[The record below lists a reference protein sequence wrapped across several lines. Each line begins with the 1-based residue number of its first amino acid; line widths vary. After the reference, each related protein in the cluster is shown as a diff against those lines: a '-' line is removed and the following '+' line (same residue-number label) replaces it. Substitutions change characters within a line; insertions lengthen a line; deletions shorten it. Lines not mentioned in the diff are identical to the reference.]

1 MTYLT
6 DFTRSELLRGYA
18 EAIDEVMSNI
28 DEAFSRRLEVRNSLE
43 DLEKFTRE
51 TATALAKFEPKNNSE
66 QIALSE
72 AIDKAKEAN
81 NGAKEAMSIVPK
93 TEKKRKP

>member
-1 MTYLT
+1 
-6 DFTRSELLRGYA
+6 
-18 EAIDEVMSNI
+18 VMNNI
-28 DEAFSRRLEVRNSLE
+28 DDAYSRRLEVRASLE

-51 TATALAKFEPKNNSE
+51 TAAALGKFQAQNNNE

>member
-1 MTYLT
+1 
-6 DFTRSELLRGYA
+6 
-18 EAIDEVMSNI
+18 MSNI
-28 DEAFSRRLEVRNSLE
+28 DEAYNRRLEVRDSLE

-51 TATALAKFEPKNNSE
+51 TTAALGKFQPKNKSE
-66 QIALSE
+66 EVALSE
-72 AIDKAKEAN
+72 AVDKAKEAN

>member
-1 MTYLT
+1 
-6 DFTRSELLRGYA
+6 
-18 EAIDEVMSNI
+18 MSNI
-28 DEAFSRRLEVRNSLE
+28 DEAYTRRLEVRNSLE

-66 QIALSE
+66 QLALSE
-72 AIDKAKEAN
+72 AMDKAKEAN
-81 NGAKEAMSIVPK
+81 NGAKEAMSVVPK